1 MGLEVKGFLSGL
13 FFRLFYFLPPASFPS
28 PICFWLG
35 FPDPE
40 GAVVG
45 EKGSVCL
52 MGAESGRILLMGL
65 ARGGVC

>member
-13 FFRLFYFLPPASFPS
+13 FFRLFSFLPPASFPS
-28 PICFWLG
+28 PICFWFG
-35 FPDPE
+35 FPRS
-40 GAVVG
+40 GG
-45 EKGSVCL
+45 CGGGRKGSVCL